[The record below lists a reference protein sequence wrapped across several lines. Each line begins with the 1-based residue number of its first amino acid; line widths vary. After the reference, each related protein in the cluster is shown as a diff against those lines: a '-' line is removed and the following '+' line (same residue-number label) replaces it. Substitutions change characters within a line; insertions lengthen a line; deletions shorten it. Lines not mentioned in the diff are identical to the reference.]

1 MAGKERIKA
10 RRPNRNPAGK
20 RLMYHSFSIK
30 NFRCFDDLTLE
41 GLGRINL
48 IGGRNN
54 IGKTALLEA
63 LWAHSGPTE
72 PARVLPL
79 AAGRGLVDPDN
90 AIKNLFFGFDSS
102 AVIELCAR
110 GDWGAAPRQLTICA
124 EENPRI
130 RLSGGGYG
138 KDWPDFSPPDSQ
150 KRIVL
155 DYRDESGETAVTKGW
170 LARDADNAR
179 SLTIG
184 YERKGPAAVGQG
196 PTGAFLSP
204 TNPRVSSQ
212 DIERYSRLE
221 IAGQQDGVLQ
231 ILQIVEPKLQRL
243 TILATGTEPRIYA
256 DVGTKP
262 LIPAQLMGAGMS
274 RILTV
279 ALAIAGV
286 PGGMVMVDEI
296 ENGLHYTVME
306 KVWQA
311 VAAFARHYDV
321 QLFAT
326 THSHHCI
333 QSACRAFAADEE
345 EPLQLYSLA
354 VRKGKISAARY
365 DRERLEFAFEVGL
378 GVI

>member
-1 MAGKERIKA
+1 
-10 RRPNRNPAGK
+10 
-20 RLMYHSFSIK
+20 MYHSFSIK

-54 IGKTALLEA
+54 IGKTAVLEA
-63 LWAHSGPTE
+63 FWIHNGPTDRE
-72 PARVLPL
+72 RVLWL
-79 AAGRGLVDPDN
+79 DTRRGLFDPESTV
-90 AIKNLFFGFDSS
+90 KNLFYGFDSS
-102 AVIELCAR
+102 TVIELCA
-110 GDWGAAPRQLTICA
+110 WGVWGPSPRHLTIYA
-124 EENPRI
+124 EENPWI
-130 RLSGGGYG
+130 AVPGNSSIGI
-138 KDWPDFSPPDSQ
+138 PSVVSQ
-150 KRIVL
+150 NRIVL
-155 DYRDESGETAVTKGW
+155 DYLDETGVRAETKVWLDWLDKHGDNPGGLKPDSFRNWPEALSLPPSGVFIHANG
-170 LARDADNAR
+170 LDDRIAN
-179 SLTIG
+179 
-184 YERKGPAAVGQG
+184 VG
-196 PTGAFLSP
+196 
-204 TNPRVSSQ
+204 RH
-212 DIERYSRLE
+212 SRLE
-221 IAGQQDGVLQ
+221 IDGRQDGVLQ

-243 TILATGTEPRIYA
+243 AILATGTEARLYA

-262 LIPAQLMGAGMS
+262 LIPVQLMGAGMS
-274 RILTV
+274 RILSL
-279 ALAIAGV
+279 ALAIASS

-311 VAAFARHYDV
+311 IAAFARHYDV
-321 QLFAT
+321 QIFAT

-354 VRKGKISAARY
+354 VRKGKMSAVRN

>member
-10 RRPNRNPAGK
+10 RRPNPNPAGK

-63 LWAHSGPTE
+63 LWAHSGAKE
-72 PARVLPL
+72 PERVLL
-79 AAGRGLVDPDN
+79 LDAGRGLVDPD
-90 AIKNLFFGFDSS
+90 IVVKNLFCGFDSS
-102 AVIELCAR
+102 AVIELCAQ
-110 GDWGAAPRQLTICA
+110 GDWGAAPRHLTIYA
-124 EENPRI
+124 EENPWI
-130 RLSGGGYG
+130 SIPGNPTIGI
-138 KDWPDFSPPDSQ
+138 PSVVSQ

-155 DYRDESGETAVTKGW
+155 DYLDEAGIKAESKAWFERHSDNPSGLK
-170 LARDADNAR
+170 
-179 SLTIG
+179 IG
-184 YERKGPAAVGQG
+184 YDRNWPESPVFLPPASFIPASSLDYRTANVGHYSELER
-196 PTGAFLSP
+196 
-204 TNPRVSSQ
+204 
-212 DIERYSRLE
+212 I
-221 IAGQQDGVLQ
+221 GQQDGVLQ
-231 ILQIVEPKLQRL
+231 TLQILEPKLQRL
-243 TILATGTEPRIYA
+243 TVLAAGTEPRIYA

-262 LIPAQLMGAGMS
+262 LIPLQIMGEGMA
-274 RILTV
+274 RILSL
-279 ALAIAGV
+279 ALSIASS

-306 KVWQA
+306 KVWKSI
-311 VAAFARHYDV
+311 AAFARHYDV

-365 DRERLEFAFEVGL
+365 DRERLVAAFDFGF